1 MSPEDLHQANLIMNF
16 RNKVKNW
23 YWEGEPGFIKLVE
36 DNQSEGMVVVE
47 IGCYDGS
54 TTIKYIDTVKR
65 NNGHVIIIDT
75 FEGTIATPETINN
88 DPSYS
93 SNIHWKGAHNDDL
106 HKVFLEKFKNYA
118 DMMTVHKGFSFDVIP
133 SLPDN
138 CDIIFI
144 DADHIY
150 ESVKKDIELALPKV
164 KLNGILSGHD
174 LESFDFVNTY
184 TDEQLKMDFHNSHH
198 LELVKQFMK
207 SLELLIETVLFGGKK
222 FNNSRKII
230 YI

>member
-1 MSPEDLHQANLIMNF
+1 MSPEDLYQANLIMNF
-16 RNKVKNW
+16 NKKVKNW
-23 YWEGEPGFIKLVE
+23 YWPGEPGFIKLVE

-54 TTIKYIDTVKR
+54 TTIKYIDTVKK

-88 DPSYS
+88 DPSYA
-93 SNIHWKGAHNDDL
+93 SNVHWKGDHNHDL
-106 HKVFLEKFKNYA
+106 YKVFLEKFKNYS
-118 DMMTVHKGFSFDVIP
+118 DMMTIHKGFSFDFIP
-133 SLPDN
+133 LLPDN

-150 ESVKKDIELALPKV
+150 ESVKKDIDLALPKV
-164 KLNGILSGHD
+164 KQGGILSGHD

-184 TDEQLKMDFHNSHH
+184 TKEQLRMDFYNGHH
-198 LELVKQFMK
+198 PGVSQAVFEK
-207 SLELLIETVLFGGKK
+207 FGITNRNGCVWWEKL
-222 FNNSRKII
+222 
-230 YI
+230 